1 MQTARAVPRSQA
13 TRDRVRDL
21 LDEIPLVRDVRSR
34 RLYAQRAEQAR
45 VPRSLRGLDS
55 RALPTWLKGAP
66 AIPPGAK
73 LAPTPPQL
81 PVFGHFRN
89 LGTGPQRL
97 ANILRMRDEYG
108 DVVRLRFGG
117 ITAHLFADPEHLKEI
132 FHTRNK
138 DFDKYTRGM
147 FTLRLVLGQGLL
159 TADGSDW
166 LKHRRIAQPA
176 FHRKKIA
183 SWADRMV
190 QAAEDM
196 CDEWSDGD
204 VIDAHAAMMRVT
216 MRVVGE
222 TLLGTDVTAEADS
235 VGGALDVVIPY
246 INERVNAIFNLPP
259 RVPTKRNRAFMKASS
274 TLDDIVMDMIRQRRK
289 SSGDHDDLLQMLMD
303 TRDADTGERMDD
315 AQLRD
320 EAMTIFLAGHETT
333 ANALSWALYLLSKNP
348 VAGRELDSE
357 IDRVLAGQRAAF
369 EHTRGLTYTMQVIEE
384 TMRLYPPAWMIA
396 RSPVHDTEVGGYFLP
411 ARSLLFLS
419 PWVTHRHPDIW
430 SDPEGFDPDRFHP
443 DRRSAI
449 PKYAYFPFGGGP
461 RVCIGNNF
469 ALMEAQLILA
479 TIRKHWHLH
488 LIPGHPVE
496 PQPQVTLRP
505 SQLKMVVR
513 KRKVLS

>member
-1 MQTARAVPRSQA
+1 MQTAQA
-13 TRDRVRDL
+13 TRSRPRDRVRDL
-21 LDEIPLVRDVRSR
+21 LDEIPLVRDVRAK

-45 VPRSLRGLDS
+45 VPRALRGLDA

-66 AIPPGAK
+66 DVPPGAK
-73 LAPTPPQL
+73 LAPTPPQV
-81 PVFGHFRN
+81 PIVGHFAS
-89 LGTGPQRL
+89 LGTGSERL
-97 ANILRMRDEYG
+97 TNILRMREDYG

-117 ITAHLFADPEHLKEI
+117 ITAHLFSHPDHLKEI

-138 DFDKYTRGM
+138 DFDKHTRGM
-147 FTLRLVLGQGLL
+147 FTLRLVLGRGLL

-196 CDEWSDGD
+196 CSEWSDGD
-204 VIDAHAAMMRVT
+204 VIDAHTAMMQVT

-222 TLLGTDVTAEADS
+222 TLLGTDVTAEAGS
-235 VGGALDVVIPY
+235 VGKALDVVIPY
-246 INERVNAIFNLPP
+246 INRRVNALFHLHP
-259 RVPTKRNRAFMKASS
+259 RVPTRRNRAFMRASG

-289 SSGDHDDLLQMLMD
+289 SKGDHDDLLQMLMD

-320 EAMTIFLAGHETT
+320 EVMTIFLAGHETT

-348 VAGRELDSE
+348 VAGRELDAE
-357 IDRVLAGQRAAF
+357 IDRVLAGERAGFA
-369 EHTRGLTYTMQVIEE
+369 HTRELTYTKQVIEE

-411 ARSLLFLS
+411 SRSLLFLS
-419 PWVTHRHPDIW
+419 PWVTHRHPDFW
-430 SDPEGFDPDRFHP
+430 ADPEGFDPGRFHP
-443 DRRSAI
+443 DRRGAI

-513 KRKVLS
+513 RRKVLS